1 MRLTYEEKERT
12 SNKERMIETE
22 IKGLPRLALNNSRL
36 ASTST
41 HPLYTL
47 TQKKDTERERER
59 YIEQNKDKIK
69 N

>member
-47 TQKKDTERERER
+47 TQKKDTER
-59 YIEQNKDKIK
+59 
-69 N
+69 